1 MNHKQRDD
9 LIYGRH
15 PVLEALQ
22 AGQPVDKVFL
32 QSGTRGDFEKELRHL
47 CRDREVPMTI
57 IPQAKLQRMVRG
69 NHQGVIA
76 QLAAA
81 PYHRV
86 EDVLPQLYEQG
97 ETPLFL
103 LLDGVTD
110 VRNLGAIARSAE
122 VCGAHA
128 IIIPQKNSAGL
139 TADAVKSSAGALSR
153 LPVCREKSMVST
165 VEFLRMSGVQVIAS
179 DLQAGKFLHELT
191 LTGPLCIVMG
201 AEDEG
206 ISQGVARA
214 ADVTFKIPQAGT
226 LNSFNVS
233 VAAGILLYEVMRGRL
248 GIGRAAGAAGI
259 TIKTLRDIKQH

>member
-1 MNHKQRDD
+1 MKKRED

-15 PVLEALQ
+15 PVLEALA
-22 AGQPVDKVFL
+22 AGQPVDKVYL
-32 QSGTRGDFEKELRHL
+32 QQGTRGEFEKELRAACKLH
-47 CRDREVPMTI
+47 EVPMTL
-57 IPQAKLQRMVRG
+57 IPQAKLQRMVKG
-69 NHQGVIA
+69 NHQGVVA

-81 PYHRV
+81 AYQRV
-86 EDVLPQLYEQG
+86 EDVLPQIYERG
-97 ETPLFL
+97 EVPLLL

-122 VCGAHA
+122 VCGAQT

-153 LPVCREKSMVST
+153 LPVCREKSLVNT
-165 VEFLRMSGVQVIAS
+165 VEFLRMSGVSVIAS
-179 DLQAGKFLHELT
+179 DLSAERYLHELE

-206 ISQGVARA
+206 ISTGVARA
-214 ADVTFKIPQAGT
+214 ATETFRIPQVGT

-233 VAAGILLYEVMRGRL
+233 VAAGILLFEAMKARL
-248 GIGRAAGAAGI
+248 PYIYP
-259 TIKTLRDIKQH
+259 KLF

>member
-1 MNHKQRDD
+1 MKKERED
-9 LIYGRH
+9 LVYGRH
-15 PVLEALQ
+15 PVLEAL
-22 AGQPVDKVFL
+22 ASGRPVDKVFL
-32 QSGTRGDFEKELRHL
+32 QQGTRGEFEKELRNS
-47 CRDREVPMTI
+47 CKAKEVPFTI

-81 PYHRV
+81 AYQKTG
-86 EDVLPQLYEQG
+86 DLLPLLYEQG
-97 ETPLFL
+97 KIPLLL

-122 VCGAHA
+122 VCGAHG

-139 TADAVKSSAGALSR
+139 TPDAVKSSAGALLR
-153 LPVCREKSMVST
+153 LPVCREKSLVNT
-165 VEFLRMSGVQVIAS
+165 VELLQMSGVKVIAS
-179 DLQAGKFLHELT
+179 DLQADKFLHELE
-191 LTGPLCIVMG
+191 LTEPLCIVMG
-201 AEDEG
+201 AEGEG

-233 VAAGILLYEVMRGRL
+233 VAAGILLFEAMKARMG
-248 GIGRAAGAAGI
+248 
-259 TIKTLRDIKQH
+259 

>member
-1 MNHKQRDD
+1 MKQTDV
-9 LIYGRH
+9 IYGRH
-15 PVLEALQ
+15 PVLEALA
-22 AGQPVDKVFL
+22 AGQPVDKVYL
-32 QSGTRGDFEKELRHL
+32 QQGTRGEFEKELRQACKLH
-47 CRDREVPMTI
+47 EVPMTI
-57 IPQAKLQRMVRG
+57 VPQAKLQRMVRG
-69 NHQGVIA
+69 NHQGVVA
-76 QLAAA
+76 QIAAA
-81 PYHRV
+81 AYQKV
-86 EDVLPQLYEQG
+86 EDVLPLIYERG

-153 LPVCREKSMVST
+153 IPVCREKSLVST
-165 VEFLRMSGVQVIAS
+165 VEFLQLSGVKVIAS
-179 DLQAGKFLHELT
+179 DLAAGVFLEDVPLV
-191 LTGPLCIVMG
+191 GPLCIVMG

-214 ADVTFKIPQAGT
+214 ADVTFRIPQAGT

-233 VAAGILLYEVMRGRL
+233 VAAGILLFEAMRARR
-248 GIGRAAGAAGI
+248 IG
-259 TIKTLRDIKQH
+259 